1 MALSQMAKIQ
11 IVGHNLAREEVVEE
25 LQRLGLMEVT
35 DLRETFTAEAPQ
47 SSADSQAVPLGK
59 DSEYE
64 EFILREE
71 QRDDQLEKR
80 QLEIE
85 QASVYLA
92 QFEKKNLGES
102 FFPAK
107 VDLKREEFLDIIH
120 NFDYTE
126 ICQACRKLE
135 QDLKELEAKELKLSR
150 QVNDLL
156 PWKSLDIPL
165 EELKETGATKVALG
179 TVPNRHFDLQ
189 GMRERMEEVSK
200 GVFIQVVGETKSVKY
215 CLLIYLKYYQ
225 EELSGILREHE
236 FAPINFPGLKG
247 RPEDILK
254 EIRSHL
260 QKVEE
265 EKETLI
271 AKSQQMLKEKTKL
284 VAVHDHLSNLRER
297 KSIQNLFA
305 RTAETFIVTGWIK
318 RKHLENLKKGLEG
331 KFPEI
336 DISPIKPEK
345 GERPPVDLE
354 NKGLVKPFETV
365 TNLYGLPHSRE
376 LDPTPLLAPFFFIFF
391 GLCVSDAGY
400 GLILMAL
407 TLLGLKKM
415 KVGQELFR
423 LLFLGGLATLIC
435 GALLGGWFGIE
446 AAKIPWAPG
455 FLKSVVLF
463 NPLEQPMTFFKL
475 ALALGFGQIFFG
487 TVIKLIKDVREKEW
501 ADALFSEGSW
511 VVIFAGM
518 LVLVVG
524 ERLIGPGGAKMVGK
538 WLMISGGLSRVI
550 LRGLFRERKLAGI
563 GIGLILL
570 LDGLKNLLGNVL
582 SYSRLMALGMATGVI
597 AMTVNLV
604 AGLARETIPLFGWLA
619 MIMVLIGGHI
629 FNIAINTLGSFVH
642 TTRLQFVEFFPYF
655 FEGGGKAFEPFRT
668 KNEFTLVE

>member
-11 IVGHNLAREEVVEE
+11 IVGHNSAREEVVEE
-25 LQRLGLMEVT
+25 LQRLGSVEVT
-35 DLRETFTAEAPQ
+35 NLHVRVL
-47 SSADSQAVPLGK
+47 QA
-59 DSEYE
+59 
-64 EFILREE
+64 
-71 QRDDQLEKR
+71 RDEQLEKR

-85 QASVYLA
+85 QTSAYLA
-92 QFEKKNLGES
+92 QFEKRGLGES
-102 FFPAK
+102 FFPVK
-107 VDLKREEFLDIIH
+107 VNLSEEEFLNIIQ
-120 NFDYTE
+120 NFDYAQLCQ
-126 ICQACRKLE
+126 ICQKLE
-135 QDLKELEAKELKLSR
+135 RDLKELEANGLKLFR
-150 QVNDLL
+150 QANDLL
-156 PWKSLDIPL
+156 PWKRLNIPL
-165 EELKETGATKVALG
+165 EELKETSAAKVTLG
-179 TVPNRHFDLQ
+179 TVSNRDFDPQ
-189 GMRERMEEVSK
+189 GMKEKMEEVSRET
-200 GVFIQVVGETKSVKY
+200 FIQVIEETKSVKY
-215 CLLIYLKYYQ
+215 CLLIYLKHHQ
-225 EELSGILREHE
+225 EQVSNILRESE
-236 FAPINFPGLKG
+236 FTPVNFPGLRGK
-247 RPEDILK
+247 PEDILR
-254 EIRSHL
+254 ETESRL

-265 EKETLI
+265 EKKDLI
-271 AKSQQMLKEKTKL
+271 AKSREMLKEKTKL
-284 VAVHDHLSNLRER
+284 MAVHDHLANLRER

-305 RTAETFIVTGWIK
+305 RTEETFLITGWIK
-318 RKHLENLKKGLEG
+318 RSHLENLKKSLERQ
-331 KFPEI
+331 FSEI
-336 DISPIKPEK
+336 DISPVKPEK

-354 NKGLVKPFETV
+354 NRRLVRPFQMV

-376 LDPTPLLAPFFFIFF
+376 LDPTPFLAPFFFLFF

-407 TLLGLKKM
+407 TLLGIKKM

-423 LLFLGGLATLIC
+423 LLFLGGVATLIC
-435 GALLGGWFGIE
+435 GALMGGWFGIDV
-446 AAKIPWAPG
+446 AKIPRAPH

-501 ADALFSEGSW
+501 SDALFSEGSW
-511 VVIFAGM
+511 LVIFAGI
-518 LVLVVG
+518 LVLVLG
-524 ERLIGPGGAKMVGK
+524 EGLIGPGGAKTLGK
-538 WLMISGGLSRVI
+538 WLVISGALVRVI

-604 AGLARETIPLFGWLA
+604 AGLARETIPLLGWLA
-619 MIMVLIGGHI
+619 MIVILIGGHI

-668 KNEFTLVE
+668 QNEFTVVR